1 MERSDK
7 FTGEV
12 GKYCTT
18 YNSLVRILGRK
29 EADSLKENGGVYK
42 KINFALHNAANK
54 HQIVYGES
62 IRHPKYK
69 VPAFYGMKK
78 EMAKELENKNSR
90 LVSAYKSDWL
100 FEWLKDFFN
109 INNKL

>member
-29 EADSLKENGGVYK
+29 EADSLKENGGCLQK
-42 KINFALHNAANK
+42 
-54 HQIVYGES
+54 
-62 IRHPKYK
+62 
-69 VPAFYGMKK
+69 
-78 EMAKELENKNSR
+78 
-90 LVSAYKSDWL
+90 
-100 FEWLKDFFN
+100 
-109 INNKL
+109 NKLCSS